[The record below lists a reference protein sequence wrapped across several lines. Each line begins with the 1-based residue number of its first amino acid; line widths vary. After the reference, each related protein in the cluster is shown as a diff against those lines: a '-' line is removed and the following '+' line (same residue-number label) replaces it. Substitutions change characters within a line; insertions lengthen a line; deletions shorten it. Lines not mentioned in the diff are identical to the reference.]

1 MINVY
6 SNDGRV
12 CSFCE
17 KEIES
22 NEVKGRSDRSICKI
36 CSYKYKINSYDFS
49 EAAVTN
55 SSCYY
60 FNNLYGQKANHVSS
74 ITISSATRR
83 LKFIFVKLN
92 SIFKVKGGS

>member
-6 SNDGRV
+6 SKDGRV

-22 NEVKGRSDRSICKI
+22 DEVKGRSDRSICKI

-49 EAAVTN
+49 EEG
-55 SSCYY
+55 CCCDE
-60 FNNLYGQKANHVSS
+60 
-74 ITISSATRR
+74 
-83 LKFIFVKLN
+83 
-92 SIFKVKGGS
+92 

>member
-1 MINVY
+1 VINVY

-22 NEVKGRSDRSICKI
+22 NEVKGRSDKSICKI
-36 CSYKYKINSYDFS
+36 CSYKYKINSYGFS

-60 FNNLYGQKANHVSS
+60 FNNLYGQKANYVSS
-74 ITISSATRR
+74 IIISSATSR
-83 LKFIFVKLN
+83 LKVTRTQTSSL
-92 SIFKVKGGS
+92 